1 MYSSIGTTE
10 RLKVDE
16 SNNKSVE
23 EGNLKKG

>member
-1 MYSSIGTTE
+1 MYNSIGTTE

-16 SNNKSVE
+16 SNNECVE